1 MILFESTRDG
11 SSQLYILDLVRGGEP
26 RRSPTYPPVH
36 LKAYGLR
43 WKPSIVSVHGAT
55 EFSILPFA
63 ESSNVK
69 NREYDDS
76 VASNI
81 VKARTFTKLFY
92 RHWDSY
98 VEDKRNHL
106 FVIGSDG
113 KDCRDIT
120 PGDRDAFPTS
130 STFVGGQEYTFS
142 PDGTHV
148 LFTAVP
154 AQGEAWSTNHD
165 ICRVGIRNTSKQWPT
180 GGRWYRSRGHIKV

>member
-1 MILFESTRDG
+1 MVSDG
-11 SSQLYILDLVRGGEP
+11 SQVLFQSTVRP
-26 RRSPTYPPVH
+26 
-36 LKAYGLR
+36 
-43 WKPSIVSVHGAT
+43 

-63 ESSNVK
+63 ESNVK

-120 PGDRDAFPTS
+120 PGDRDAFR
-130 STFVGGQEYTFS
+130 
-142 PDGTHV
+142 
-148 LFTAVP
+148 P
-154 AQGEAWSTNHD
+154 AAHL
-165 ICRVGIRNTSKQWPT
+165 
-180 GGRWYRSRGHIKV
+180 